1 MKTLYLS
8 LIVINQLCY
17 WPLKVGVKG
26 DEENCDDLYHDSV
39 NKNKYSKENNAWYE
53 FVENISKA
61 ENEYTQC
68 ENQACS
74 SCHDEVFQR
83 DLHIF
88 KDGGITK
95 EMMNKASS
103 ISRITKYQIIKGQV
117 YRSKDCM
124 FPFRCEGIE
133 HFLSKV
139 ASNVPNTEF
148 YVNTRDWPQLN
159 KHFNEKVPVFS
170 FSKTEEF
177 FDIMYPAWAF
187 WGGGPAIGLYPR
199 GLGRWDEHLI
209 SLKKASAETPWKFK
223 KDIGFFRGS
232 RTSSERDSL
241 VILSRQCPNVI
252 DAQYTKN
259 QAWKSPKDTLGMEP
273 AIEASLESHCKYKF
287 LFNFRGVAASFRLKH
302 LFLCRSLVFHVG
314 SEWQEFFYPALKPW
328 IHYIP
333 VPSDAKEKDLFNMIE
348 FFKNHQD
355 LAEKIANTGAD
366 FIENHLRMNDV
377 ECYWYKLLREYTKL
391 LKYKIERDSTLVK
404 ISA

>member
-1 MKTLYLS
+1 M
-8 LIVINQLCY
+8 
-17 WPLKVGVKG
+17 
-26 DEENCDDLYHDSV
+26 
-39 NKNKYSKENNAWYE
+39 
-53 FVENISKA
+53 
-61 ENEYTQC
+61 
-68 ENQACS
+68 
-74 SCHDEVFQR
+74 
-83 DLHIF
+83 
-88 KDGGITK
+88 
-95 EMMNKASS
+95 
-103 ISRITKYQIIKGQV
+103 
-117 YRSKDCM
+117 
-124 FPFRCEGIE
+124 
-133 HFLSKV
+133 
-139 ASNVPNTEF
+139 
-148 YVNTRDWPQLN
+148 
-159 KHFNEKVPVFS
+159 
-170 FSKTEEF
+170 
-177 FDIMYPAWAF
+177 
-187 WGGGPAIGLYPR
+187 
-199 GLGRWDEHLI
+199 
-209 SLKKASAETPWKFK
+209 
-223 KDIGFFRGS
+223 GFFRGS

-241 VILSRQCPNVI
+241 VLLSRQCPNVI

-273 AIEASLESHCKYKF
+273 ATEASLESHCKYKF

-355 LAEKIANTGAD
+355 MAEKIANTGAD